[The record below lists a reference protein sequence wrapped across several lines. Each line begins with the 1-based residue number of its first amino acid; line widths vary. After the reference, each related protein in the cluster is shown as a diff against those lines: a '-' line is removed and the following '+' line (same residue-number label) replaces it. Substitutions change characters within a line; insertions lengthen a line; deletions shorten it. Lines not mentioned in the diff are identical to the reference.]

1 MNGQSPQETRG
12 YISSLAPRPHALTP
26 PGPRPSRWV
35 ELWAALRW
43 IFRSWVHPADTEA
56 ASVQE
61 DA

>member
-1 MNGQSPQETRG
+1 MNAESPQETRG

-26 PGPRPSRWV
+26 PGPAPSRWA

-43 IFRSWVHPADTEA
+43 IFGSWIHPADTQA